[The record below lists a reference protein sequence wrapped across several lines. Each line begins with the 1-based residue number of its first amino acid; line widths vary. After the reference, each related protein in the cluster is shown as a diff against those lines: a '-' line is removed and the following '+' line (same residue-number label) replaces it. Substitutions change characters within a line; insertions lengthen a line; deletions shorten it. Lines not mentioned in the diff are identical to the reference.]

1 MNLSF
6 WLMFALWSTLGWGQ
20 TAQEATPRSQQGSDR
35 IPLVTSAITEVAMD
49 APVLTIKGFCP
60 GRKAPAGA
68 VSATCETVITRAQF
82 EKIAAAIRPDM
93 TASVKQQLANLYPH
107 LLLMSTRAEELG
119 LDKQSPYEQMIVFS
133 RMQILT
139 QGLTHKLQEE
149 ASKISDQEIADYY
162 LKSGLESKGQKTL
175 EQARTEIRE
184 ALKNQ
189 RVNEAMAKIENS
201 YTTETNPAYFGPPT
215 PNRGRK

>member
-1 MNLSF
+1 
-6 WLMFALWSTLGWGQ
+6 MFALWSTLAWGQ
-20 TAQEATPRSQQGSDR
+20 TAGEATASSQQGNDKT
-35 IPLVTSAITEVAMD
+35 PLVTSPTAEVAMD

-60 GRKAPAGA
+60 GRGAPAGA

-82 EKIAAAIRPDM
+82 ETIAAAIRPNM
-93 TASVKQQLANLYPH
+93 TASVKQQLASLYPH
-107 LLLMSTRAEELG
+107 LLLMSKRAEDMG

-149 ASKISDQEIADYY
+149 SSNISDQEIADYY
-162 LKSGLESKGQKTL
+162 QKNGLESKDHKTL
-175 EQARTEIRE
+175 EQAKTEIRE

-189 RVNEAMAKIENS
+189 RAKEAMAKIESS
-201 YTTETNPAYFGPPT
+201 YTTETNPAYFGPSSS
-215 PNRGRK
+215 NQGRK